1 MRRAGIEVITA
12 GLEAQPVTASR
23 GVRLIPDTTLDA
35 VLEDSF
41 DLIVLPG
48 GLPGADHL
56 DNDPRIQALLIQ
68 QVQSDKMVAAICA
81 APKALASAGL
91 LENKR
96 ATAYPGT
103 LENLNLPNTE
113 ISSINLLMDGNVT
126 TSRGPGTAM
135 VR

>member
-1 MRRAGIEVITA
+1 LRRAGIEVITA
-12 GLEAQPVTASR
+12 GLDAQPVTASR

-126 TSRGPGTAM
+126 TS
-135 VR
+135 

>member
-1 MRRAGIEVITA
+1 
-12 GLEAQPVTASR
+12 LEAQPVTASR

>member
-1 MRRAGIEVITA
+1 
-12 GLEAQPVTASR
+12 LDAQPVTASR

>member
-1 MRRAGIEVITA
+1 
-12 GLEAQPVTASR
+12 
-23 GVRLIPDTTLDA
+23 
-35 VLEDSF
+35 
-41 DLIVLPG
+41 LPG